1 MGDFRHSGG
10 RRFGSNHGGGFDRRD
25 GGRDRGPVTMH
36 QAVCSQCGK
45 PCEVP
50 FEPTSGKPVYCN
62 ECFATKRD
70 SEGGRSDSRFA
81 PKSFSSYKSPA
92 STSFGG
98 NADRGNSEDLKKQLE
113 LLNGKMDQLI
123 KVVESLSRPKP
134 LVVEPKE
141 PKAEKTV
148 KTTPIVKAKKT
159 VKAVSKKAKAK

>member
-10 RRFGSNHGGGFDRRD
+10 RRFGSSHGGGFDRRD

-36 QAVCSQCGK
+36 QAICSQCGK

-62 ECFATKRD
+62 DCFAAKRD
-70 SEGGRSDSRFA
+70 TEGGRSDSRFA
-81 PKSFSSYKSPA
+81 PKSFGGYKSPA

-98 NADRGNSEDLKKQLE
+98 NAGFNSEELKKQLE

-123 KVVESLSRPKP
+123 KVVESLSRPKT
-134 LVVEPKE
+134 LAVEPKE
-141 PKAEKTV
+141 PKVEKPV
-148 KTTPIVKAKKT
+148 KVTPVVKAKKT
-159 VKAVSKKAKAK
+159 TKAVSKKAKAK